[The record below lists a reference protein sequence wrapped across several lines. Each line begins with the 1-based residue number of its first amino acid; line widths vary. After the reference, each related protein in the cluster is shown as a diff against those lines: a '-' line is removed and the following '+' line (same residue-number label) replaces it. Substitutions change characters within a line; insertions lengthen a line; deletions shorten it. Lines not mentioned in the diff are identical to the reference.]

1 VLSTRLGVAAVTA
14 LHDGVSNCM
23 VAVRNDDICLVPL
36 SQMVGKTRYVD
47 LSLYDNVA
55 TVFFG

>member
-1 VLSTRLGVAAVTA
+1 LCTRLGIEAVSA
-14 LHDGVSNCM
+14 LHEGATNM
-23 VAVRNDDICLVPL
+23 MIAVRNDDMVRVPL
-36 SQMVGKTRYVD
+36 SDVVGKTRYVD

>member
-1 VLSTRLGVAAVTA
+1 NV
-14 LHDGVSNCM
+14 M
-23 VAVRNDDICLVPL
+23 IAVRNDDMERVPL
-36 SQMVGKTRYVD
+36 QNVVNKTRYVD

>member
-1 VLSTRLGVAAVTA
+1 
-14 LHDGVSNCM
+14 M
-23 VAVRNDDICLVPL
+23 VALRNDDVVRVPL
-36 SQMVGKTRYVD
+36 TEMVGKTRYVD